1 MATDSKFECCLVGGT
16 FDRFHAGHKLLLSVA
31 ISRSKSVEIHV
42 VNDTL
47 ASKKSNLI
55 QSYEV
60 RTNNILDWLNQK
72 SHHGVKIFTL
82 NDAFGPAPVH
92 EKADAI
98 VATPETTGNCDAI
111 NRMRKSSDLGEL
123 SILEVPHMIDYSGAI
138 ISSTRIR
145 SGVIDLDGNPWI
157 EQDKTQQ
164 MLKMN
169 SSLDGELK
177 TPMGS
182 LFSGPEDLPEVAM
195 TEALE
200 SLTPNHGSIIAV
212 GDVSV
217 ATLLDMEVVPDIGII
232 DGMTKRQEL
241 DESEKVSA
249 VQFQNLLHNNNPPG
263 HISPSMISSIKEALS
278 SNQKTLINVEG
289 EEDLAPII
297 IHCLAPIGTVVIYG
311 QPKVGVVVQI
321 TSIPVK
327 ERCRNI
333 LSQFEV
339 VS

>member
-1 MATDSKFECCLVGGT
+1 MATEPKFECCLVGGT

-55 QSYEV
+55 QSYED
-60 RTNNILDWLNQK
+60 RTHKILDWLNQK

-82 NDAFGPAPVH
+82 DDAFGPAPIH
-92 EKADAI
+92 KKADAI
-98 VATPETTGNCDAI
+98 VATPETTGNCDGI
-111 NRMRKSSDLGEL
+111 NRMRESSGLGKL

-145 SGVIDLDGNPWI
+145 SGVIDVDGNPWI
-157 EQDKTQQ
+157 EHDKTQQ

-169 SSLDGELK
+169 SSLDSELK

-182 LFSGPEDLPEVAM
+182 LFSGPEELPEVAM
-195 TEALE
+195 SEALE
-200 SLTPNHGSIIAV
+200 SLAPNHGSIVAV

-217 ATLLDMEVVPDIGII
+217 ATMLDLEIVPDIGII

-241 DESEKVSA
+241 DESEKVST
-249 VQFQNLLHNNNPPG
+249 VQFENHLHNTNPPG
-263 HISPSMISSIKEALS
+263 HISPSMISSIKEALA
-278 SNQKTLINVEG
+278 SNQKTLINVDG

-321 TSIPVK
+321 TSLPVK

-339 VS
+339 IG

>member
-55 QSYEV
+55 QSYET
-60 RTNNILDWLNQK
+60 RSNNILDWLNEK

-111 NRMRKSSDLGEL
+111 NRLRKSSGLGEL

-241 DESEKVSA
+241 DESEKVST

-263 HISPSMISSIKEALS
+263 HISPSMMSSIKEALS

-321 TSIPVK
+321 TSLSVK